1 MRIGPAIAIPGRLAR
16 QLASFSPSQIAGLTF
31 WLDAGVGI
39 TIATGVSQWNDR
51 SANAFNVTQA
61 TGGNQPTFL
70 ASDIN
75 GRPAVQ
81 FVAASSHNLARAA
94 SVTVPNQA
102 YTTFCVKKQDT
113 IVTQQTHFSSSA
125 SATGLS
131 LSMQP
136 TSIYDVRFLAV
147 ASHSSV
153 STVPTVYE
161 IEEFTRA
168 GTGTANF
175 LKVNGTTV
183 SLGGGTGDMIIGAG
197 IGVGMFA
204 SSEFFNG
211 KIAELLVYDS
221 GLSGANASAVRGYL
235 GAKYGITVV

>member
-1 MRIGPAIAIPGRLAR
+1 MRIGPAIAIPGRSAR
-16 QLASFSPSQIAGLTF
+16 QLAAFSPSQIAGLTF

-102 YTTFCVKKQDT
+102 YTIFCVKKEDT
-113 IVTQQTHFSSSA
+113 VGTQRTHFSSSS

-131 LSMQP
+131 LSS
-136 TSIYDVRFLAV
+136 TAASAYDVRFLAV
-147 ASHSSV
+147 ASHSGG
-153 STVPTVYE
+153 TVPTVYE
-161 IEEFTRA
+161 VEEYTRA

-175 LKVNGTTV
+175 LKINGTTV
-183 SLGGGTGDMIIGAG
+183 GIGGGTGDMVIGAG

-211 KIAELLVYDS
+211 KIAELIVYDS